1 MNSSRNYQNDIEEA
15 AVYVGTYGKYND
27 GSLFGKWLKLSDYS
41 DVEEFYAACRE
52 LHKDEPDPEFMFQ
65 DYENIPEGLISECSI
80 SEQVF
85 TVLQILSEMDNS
97 EREPFMIWC
106 NNDHIDLG
114 KEDIDDLL
122 TRFKDDYIGMYNDEE
137 AFARELIDEREDLND
152 FAKQFFDYEAYANDL
167 FSSDYWFDDGH
178 VFYKN

>member
-1 MNSSRNYQNDIEEA
+1 MNARRNYPIDIEEA

-41 DVEEFYAACRE
+41 NVQEFYAACRE
-52 LHKDEPDPEFMFQ
+52 LHKDEADPEFMFQ
-65 DYENIPEGLISECSI
+65 DYENIPEGLISECGI

-85 TVLQILSEMDNS
+85 EVLQTLTEMESS

-106 NNDHIDLG
+106 NNDHYDLG
-114 KEDIDDLL
+114 KEDIDDLVN
-122 TRFKDDYIGMYNDEE
+122 RFQDDYVGMYKDEE
-137 AFARELIDEREDLND
+137 AFAYELIEERDDIRD

-167 FSSDYWFDDGH
+167 FCSDYWYEDGH